1 MARLVKRHGPAPV
14 GSRPLFTALVRAIVS
29 QQLSTHAAAAI
40 LGRIE
45 QRVGLEPGKLS
56 RVRPTTLRKLGLSG
70 TNTACVRDVAKRMV
84 RGELDDL
91 SALSD
96 EDVSGRLMEIR
107 GIGPWTAHMVMI
119 FSLGRPDIWPVGDV
133 GIQRAA
139 RNLYAVDL
147 DGLEELGERFRPY
160 RSHAAW
166 YLWRSLDAD
175 G

>member
-1 MARLVKRHGPAPV
+1 MARLVRKHGPAPV
-14 GSRPLFTALVRAIVS
+14 GTRPLFVALIRAIIS

-40 LGRIE
+40 LGRLE
-45 QRVGLEPGKLS
+45 QRVGMDPAKLS
-56 RVRPTTLRKLGLSG
+56 RVRRTTLRKLGLSA
-70 TNTACVRDVAKRMV
+70 TKTACVRDIAKRMV

-91 SALSD
+91 SELSD
-96 EDVSGRLMEIR
+96 EDVSNRLVEIK

-139 RNLYAVDL
+139 RNLYSVEL
-147 DGLEELGERFRPY
+147 EGLEELGERFRPY

-166 YLWRSLDAD
+166 YLWRSLD
-175 G
+175 GPE

>member
-1 MARLVKRHGPAPV
+1 MARLVRRHGPAPI
-14 GSRPLFTALVRAIVS
+14 GSRPLFVALVRAIVS

-40 LGRIE
+40 LGRLE
-45 QRVGLEPGKLS
+45 QRVGMDPARLS
-56 RVRPTTLRKLGLSG
+56 RVRPATLRKLGLSD
-70 TNTACVRDVAKRMV
+70 TKTACVRDVARRLV

-91 SALSD
+91 ARLSD
-96 EDVSGRLMEIR
+96 DDVTRRLVEIR

-139 RNLYAVDL
+139 RNLYGVDL

-166 YLWRSLDAD
+166 YFWRSLHEAE
-175 G
+175 